1 MIPEPR
7 PSPPEPA
14 DASPLRYPRFRRSR
28 AQREARQHI
37 PFRQVVPSAI
47 TTSSLC
53 AGLASIHFALQGDFD
68 RALFAIAFSA
78 VLDTFDGL
86 AARLLKA
93 QTSFGA
99 VLDSLAD
106 LVCFGVAPALLLHQW
121 MGKAA
126 GVDPAFTLGSLLVF
140 VLCSA
145 LRLARFTAAPSKP
158 PANPALSRF
167 FTGMPTPAA
176 AACALVPPMLDQSKL
191 FTATLPTWVVVLNTF
206 FIAWLM
212 ISRVPMYALK
222 HVHVKRR
229 HVPVLLVVLAMV
241 VVGLVRDTWLTLSAV
256 AVIYLF
262 TVPLSV
268 LAHRRA
274 KERWA
279 GLMSGPESP
288 VAAVMGPS
296 PVKGA

>member
-1 MIPEPR
+1 MSDPASPR
-7 PSPPEPA
+7 PSETPHK
-14 DASPLRYPRFRRSR
+14 PLRYPRFRRSK

-158 PANPALSRF
+158 PANPALSKF

-256 AVIYLF
+256 AAIYLF

-268 LAHRRA
+268 LAQRRA
-274 KERWA
+274 RRGWV
-279 GLMSGPESP
+279 GPALVSDASP
-288 VAAVMGPS
+288 DAVIGPS
-296 PVKGA
+296 PVKGM

>member
-1 MIPEPR
+1 MTPEPR
-7 PSPPEPA
+7 PITPPSDPRN
-14 DASPLRYPRFRRSR
+14 PLRYPRFRRSR
-28 AQREARQHI
+28 AEREARQHI

-53 AGLASIHFALQGDFD
+53 AGLVSLHFSIQGDYD
-68 RALFAIAFSA
+68 RALFAIAFAA

-121 MGKAA
+121 MGKAP
-126 GVDPAFTLGSLLVF
+126 GVDPAFKLGALLVF

-158 PANPALSRF
+158 PSNPALGKF

-191 FTATLPTWVVVLNTF
+191 FTATLPTWAVVLNTF
-206 FIAWLM
+206 VIAWLM
-212 ISRVPMYALK
+212 ISRTPMYALK
-222 HVHVKRR
+222 HVRVKRQ
-229 HVPVLLVVLAMV
+229 HVPVLLVLLAV
-241 VVGLVRDTWLTLSAV
+241 AVVGLIRDTWLTLSAITM
-256 AVIYLF
+256 IYLA
-262 TVPLSV
+262 TLPLSV
-268 LAHRRA
+268 LAYRRA
-274 KERWA
+274 KA
-279 GLMSGPESP
+279 NPAPLPQTTP
-288 VAAVMGPS
+288 VQPA
-296 PVKGA
+296 